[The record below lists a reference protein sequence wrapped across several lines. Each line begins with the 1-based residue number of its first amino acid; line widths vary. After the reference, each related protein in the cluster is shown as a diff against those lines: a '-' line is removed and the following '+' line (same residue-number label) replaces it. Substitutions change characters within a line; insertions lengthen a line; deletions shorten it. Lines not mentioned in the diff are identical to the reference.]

1 MCIESTEY
9 EQRIQELE
17 KKVRILTKKLQRSEA
32 DRRQLEDASQE
43 QEIVLKSVIKE
54 LETSQMDLKSRSQ
67 ELEAALNNLTNLQ
80 VKLVESEKMSA
91 LGVMVAGIAHEINN
105 PVSFIYGNL
114 PHAQGYIE
122 DLLVLLNSYQ
132 QYYPQP
138 VDEIQKLIESIDI
151 DFLKKDYLLLFD
163 SMNLGVERIAKIVQS
178 LRTFS
183 RLDEADLKTEVNI
196 HEDIENTLKLL
207 NHRLQNS
214 AVFPQGI
221 TVIKNFHHLPR
232 IDCYSRQLNQVFM
245 NLIVNAIDALESHA
259 HHFKNYH
266 KMHPEVNPTVD
277 IPISDY
283 QLPTIQISTQQ
294 LNHQWIAIEI
304 ADNGI
309 GISPE
314 YHSRLFDP
322 FFTTKPVGKG
332 TGLGLSIAYQI
343 IVQQHGGTIDCE
355 STPGKGTKFIIKI
368 PLRQS

>member
-1 MCIESTEY
+1 MRMESTDY
-9 EQRIQELE
+9 DQKIQDLE

-32 DRRQLEDASQE
+32 DRRQLEDASE
-43 QEIVLKSVIKE
+43 EREIVLKSVIKE
-54 LETSQMDLKSRSQ
+54 LEKSQIDLQSRSQ

-122 DLLVLLNSYQ
+122 DLLVLLDSYQ
-132 QYYPQP
+132 EYYPQP
-138 VDEIQKLIESIDI
+138 VHQIQKLMESIDL

-163 SMNLGVERIAKIVQS
+163 SMNLGVDRIAKIVQS

-183 RLDEADLKTEVNI
+183 RLDEADLKTEVDV
-196 HEDIENTLKLL
+196 HGDIENTLKLL
-207 NHRLQNS
+207 NHRFQES
-214 AVFPQGI
+214 PIFPRGI
-221 TVIKNFHHLPR
+221 TIMKNFQNLPR
-232 IDCYSRQLNQVFM
+232 IDCYPRQLNQVFM

-259 HHFKNYH
+259 SHF
-266 KMHPEVNPTVD
+266 ESCLELNPQVSLNVHV
-277 IPISDY
+277 PISDY
-283 QLPTIQISTQQ
+283 PLPAIQISTQQ
-294 LNHQWIAIEI
+294 LNHQWIVIEI

-332 TGLGLSIAYQI
+332 TGLGLSISYQI

-355 STPGKGTKFIIKI
+355 STLGKGTKFIIKI
-368 PLRQS
+368 PLCQS